1 MTSQDPVR
9 IRRAELTD
17 VSALVALNAAAY
29 PDLIE
34 DGVVFS
40 ADQLRAHIERF
51 PQGQLVAEVD
61 GELAGAIA
69 TLIPPSNIDVLGKH
83 TWIGITDG
91 GYFTRHDPQGRTLY
105 LADIYVAEAFWGR
118 GVGQRLYAAL
128 LGLCRELGL
137 DRVVAGGRLWGYSEV
152 ADEMTAREYVE
163 LVVSGARRDRVLG
176 SQLRAGFVVRGLL
189 RDYLHDWRSRNW
201 ATLLEMPNP
210 DKVARGLESGR
221 TSPADGLESGR
232 TSPADG
238 LESGRTSP
246 ADGTSPNQSFIWSRV
261 NAN

>member
-1 MTSQDPVR
+1 MTSQER
-9 IRRAELTD
+9 IRVRRAELAD
-17 VSALVALNAAAY
+17 VPALVALNAAAY

-40 ADQLRAHIERF
+40 AEQLRAHIERF
-51 PQGQLVAEVD
+51 PEGQLVAEVD

-69 TLIPPSNIDVLGKH
+69 TLIPPANIDVLGKH

-91 GYFTRHDPQGRTLY
+91 GFFTRHDATGRTLY
-105 LADIYVAEAFWGR
+105 LADIYVGAPFWGR

-128 LGLCRELGL
+128 VDLCRELEL

-152 ADEMTAREYVE
+152 ADRLTAYEYVDQ
-163 LVVSGARRDRVLG
+163 VIGGARRDRVLG

-201 ATLLEMPNP
+201 ATLLELPNP
-210 DKVARGLESGR
+210 DKVARTDGVASGR
-221 TSPADGLESGR
+221 TSPADSAP
-232 TSPADG
+232 T
-238 LESGRTSP
+238 
-246 ADGTSPNQSFIWSRV
+246 NQSFIWSRV